1 VPFISMKG
9 WNEVTR
15 VKLIIILNN
24 IITSLNTLIQGQ
36 FQNTQMANYLFILEF
51 ELQQMNFN
59 FRLFDK

>member
-1 VPFISMKG
+1 MKG